1 MLSPDAESAYN
12 GEKPGHGKEHSLPW
26 LRAEAN
32 ANQGLFRP
40 LSRLI
45 LEVMP
50 RDPPV
55 FSPRRQ
61 GQNDLVCRLPLQD
74 VI

>member
-45 LEVMP
+45 LEAVP
-50 RDPPV
+50 RDPL
-55 FSPRRQ
+55 FLLRRQ
-61 GQNDLVCRLPLQD
+61 GQNDLVCRRPPQD